1 MNKLFEVVA
10 SSTKETFIQVRN
22 WLTERFE
29 ELICIIY
36 ILLPYVL
43 IKSHIG
49 ALESIV
55 VTLVVVFIL
64 NFLRKVKHKLQN
76 ETKDGFP
83 LSERRYTVK
92 DTDGIVSIRE
102 QETQEAILYLCDV
115 EDYLR
120 RKGLI

>member
-1 MNKLFEVVA
+1 MNKLFEAVA
-10 SSTKETFIQVRN
+10 SSTKETIVQARN
-22 WLTERFE
+22 WFVGHFE
-29 ELICIIY
+29 ELIGIIY
-36 ILLPYVL
+36 IVLPYVL

-64 NFLRKVKHKLQN
+64 NFVTKVKHRLKN
-76 ETKDGFP
+76 ETKEGFP
-83 LSERRYTVK
+83 ISEYRYTVK
-92 DTDGIVSIRE
+92 DADGIVSIKE
-102 QETQEAILYLCDV
+102 HDTQEAILYLCDV

>member
-1 MNKLFEVVA
+1 MNKLFEAVA
-10 SSTKETFIQVRN
+10 SSTKETIVQARN
-22 WLTERFE
+22 WFIGHFE

-36 ILLPYVL
+36 ITLPYVL

-55 VTLVVVFIL
+55 VTLAVVFIL
-64 NFLRKVKHKLQN
+64 NFVTKVKHKLKN
-76 ETKDGFP
+76 ETKEGFP
-83 LSERRYTVK
+83 ISEHRYTVK

-102 QETQEAILYLCDV
+102 QDTQEAILYLCDV

>member
-1 MNKLFEVVA
+1 MRKLFEAVG
-10 SSTKETFIQVRN
+10 SSFTETVSQARN
-22 WLTERFE
+22 WLVGHFE

-36 ILLPYVL
+36 IILPYVL

-64 NFLRKVKHKLQN
+64 NFVTKVKHKLKN

-83 LSERRYTVK
+83 ISEYRYTVK

-102 QETQEAILYLCDV
+102 QDTQDAILYLCDV

>member
-1 MNKLFEVVA
+1 MKKLFEAVG
-10 SSTKETFIQVRN
+10 SSFNETVIQARN
-22 WLTERFE
+22 WLVGHFE
-29 ELICIIY
+29 ELVCIIY
-36 ILLPYVL
+36 IILPYVL

-49 ALESIV
+49 ELESIV

-64 NFLRKVKHKLQN
+64 NFVTKVKHKLKN

-83 LSERRYTVK
+83 ISEYRYTVK
-92 DTDGIVSIRE
+92 DTDGIVSIKE
-102 QETQEAILYLCDV
+102 QDTQEAILYLCDV

>member
-1 MNKLFEVVA
+1 MNKLFEAVA
-10 SSTKETFIQVRN
+10 SSSKETIVQARN
-22 WLTERFE
+22 WLVWHFE

-36 ILLPYVL
+36 IILPYVL

-49 ALESIV
+49 ELESIII
-55 VTLVVVFIL
+55 TLAVVFIL
-64 NFLRKVKHKLQN
+64 NFVTKVKHKLKN

-83 LSERRYTVK
+83 ISEYRYTIK

-102 QETQEAILYLCDV
+102 QDTQEAILYLCDV

>member
-1 MNKLFEVVA
+1 MRKLFEAVG
-10 SSTKETFIQVRN
+10 SSFTETISQARN
-22 WLTERFE
+22 WLVERFE
-29 ELICIIY
+29 ELKCIIY

-64 NFLRKVKHKLQN
+64 NFITRVKHKMRN

-83 LSERRYTVK
+83 ISEYRYTVK
-92 DTDGIVSIRE
+92 DTDGIVSIKE
-102 QETQEAILYLCDV
+102 QDTHEAILYLCDV

>member
-1 MNKLFEVVA
+1 MKKLFEAVG
-10 SSTKETFIQVRN
+10 SSFNETVIQARN
-22 WLTERFE
+22 WLVGHFE
-29 ELICIIY
+29 ELVCIIY
-36 ILLPYVL
+36 IVLPYVL

-64 NFLRKVKHKLQN
+64 NFITKVKHKLKN
-76 ETKDGFP
+76 ETKEGFP
-83 LSERRYTVK
+83 VSEYRYTVK

-102 QETQEAILYLCDV
+102 QDTQEAILYLCDV

>member
-1 MNKLFEVVA
+1 MNKLFGAVA
-10 SSTKETFIQVRN
+10 SSANETIVQARN
-22 WLTERFE
+22 WLVGHFE

-36 ILLPYVL
+36 IVLPYAL

-64 NFLRKVKHKLQN
+64 NFVTRVKHKMRN
-76 ETKDGFP
+76 ETKEGFP
-83 LSERRYTVK
+83 ISEYRYTVK
-92 DTDGIVSIRE
+92 DTDGIVSIKE
-102 QETQEAILYLCDV
+102 QDTQEAILYLCDV

>member
-1 MNKLFEVVA
+1 MNKLFEAVA
-10 SSTKETFIQVRN
+10 SSTKETIVQARN
-22 WLTERFE
+22 WLVGHFE

-36 ILLPYVL
+36 IILPCVL

-49 ALESIV
+49 ELESIV
-55 VTLVVVFIL
+55 VTLAVVSIL
-64 NFLRKVKHKLQN
+64 NFITKVKHKLKN

-83 LSERRYTVK
+83 ISEYRYTVK
-92 DTDGIVSIRE
+92 DTNGIVSIRE
-102 QETQEAILYLCDV
+102 QDTQEAILYLCDV

>member
-1 MNKLFEVVA
+1 MNKLFGAVA
-10 SSTKETFIQVRN
+10 SSAKETIAQARN
-22 WLTERFE
+22 WLVGHFE
-29 ELICIIY
+29 ELVCIIY

-43 IKSHIG
+43 IKSHIR

-55 VTLVVVFIL
+55 ITLVVVFIL
-64 NFLRKVKHKLQN
+64 NFVTRVKHKMRN

-83 LSERRYTVK
+83 VSEYRYTVK
-92 DTDGIVSIRE
+92 DTDGIVSIKE
-102 QETQEAILYLCDV
+102 QDTQEAILYLCDV

>member
-1 MNKLFEVVA
+1 MKKLFEAVG
-10 SSTKETFIQVRN
+10 SSFTETIVQARN
-22 WLTERFE
+22 WFVGHFE
-29 ELICIIY
+29 ELVCIIY

-43 IKSHIG
+43 IKSHIV

-55 VTLVVVFIL
+55 VTLVVVYIL

-102 QETQEAILYLCDV
+102 HETQEAILYLCDV

>member
-1 MNKLFEVVA
+1 MNKLFEAVA
-10 SSTKETFIQVRN
+10 SSSKETIVQARN
-22 WLTERFE
+22 WLVGHFE

-36 ILLPYVL
+36 IILPYVL

-64 NFLRKVKHKLQN
+64 NFITKVKHKLKN
-76 ETKDGFP
+76 ETKEGFP
-83 LSERRYTVK
+83 VSEYRYTVK

-102 QETQEAILYLCDV
+102 QDTQEAILYLCDV

>member
-1 MNKLFEVVA
+1 MKKLFEAVG
-10 SSTKETFIQVRN
+10 SSFNETVIQARN
-22 WLTERFE
+22 WLVGHFE
-29 ELICIIY
+29 ELVCIIY
-36 ILLPYVL
+36 IILPYVL

-49 ALESIV
+49 ELESIV

-64 NFLRKVKHKLQN
+64 NFVTKVKHKLKN

-83 LSERRYTVK
+83 ISEHRYTVK
-92 DTDGIVSIRE
+92 DTDGIVSIKE
-102 QETQEAILYLCDV
+102 QDTQEAILYLCDV